1 MENFNGSN
9 KMATRKSSL
18 SMEHRLQ
25 VLQDL
30 NSGLSVNA
38 IAAKYNVH
46 SITVR
51 RIRKSELSIRQFVNQ
66 GNRFK
71 KSQRMR
77 KGAYEDLEERLY
89 AWFREKKARG
99 EVITDMQLMQKTTE
113 LNRELPAASKFKG
126 SKGWLYNFKKRY
138 NICLMN
144 VNRKSTSVNER
155 IKNTQKKI
163 SNIRE
168 DSQKTEDESILPNL
182 QEPVKNSGENIKDF
196 SGTFDHLERQD
207 LVEVVLVKEE
217 PRVEEEEEEE
227 EGEKEVE
234 ETQEQQ
240 WITGKEK
247 CQEQGGATAQENQE
261 EENEARARHAFSEL
275 EELSTKAPYH
285 VQLMLKALKAYFL
298 PENE

>member
-126 SKGWLYNFKKRY
+126 SKG
-138 NICLMN
+138 
-144 VNRKSTSVNER
+144 
-155 IKNTQKKI
+155 
-163 SNIRE
+163 
-168 DSQKTEDESILPNL
+168 
-182 QEPVKNSGENIKDF
+182 
-196 SGTFDHLERQD
+196 TFDHLERQD